1 VSRPAPCPCQSGL
14 RYADCCEPLH
24 RGAREAP
31 DAAALM
37 RSRFAAFARGEV
49 AYLWKTL
56 HPAHPLRAEPER
68 AVLASLRRAAENN
81 RYQTL
86 AVLDAEGP
94 DADGV
99 ARVLF
104 RAGVFTRGRD
114 VGFAEC
120 SEFAHDGVGW
130 RYLRGVTVA
139 RTDATTIARFR
150 TQHPDVEG
158 A

>member
-1 VSRPAPCPCQSGL
+1 MTRPPPCPCQSGVPY
-14 RYADCCEPLH
+14 RACCDPLH
-24 RGAREAP
+24 RNQREAE
-31 DAAALM
+31 DATALM

-49 AYLWKTL
+49 GYLWKTL
-56 HPAHPLRAEPER
+56 HPDHALRAEPEA
-68 AVLASLRRAAENN
+68 AVRVSLRHAAESL

-86 AVLDAEGP
+86 AILDAAPP
-94 DADGV
+94 DGDGI

-104 RAGVFTRGRD
+104 RAGIFAKGRD
-114 VGFAEC
+114 VGFTEC

-139 RTDATTIARFR
+139 RTTAVTIAEFR
-150 TQHPDVEG
+150 LRHPDPG